1 MSTEEFNNG
10 HEYELVA
17 PFIVCQSN
25 GGSLDDRAF
34 VCGVHY
40 AELRNR
46 LKVGNPTV
54 LSAFEYPELRSQL
67 ELLAMEFDYD
77 FTIERH
83 GEDWDLITF
92 SRGTKGEQ

>member
-1 MSTEEFNNG
+1 MSTEDFDHEY
-10 HEYELVA
+10 EYELVA

-54 LSAFEYPELRSQL
+54 LRAFEYPELRQQL
-67 ELLAMEFDYD
+67 ELLAMELDYG
-77 FTIERH
+77 FTSERH
-83 GEDWDLITF
+83 GDDWDSVTF
-92 SRGTKGEQ
+92 SRSPKGEQ

>member
-1 MSTEEFNNG
+1 MSDEEFDHE

-25 GGSLDDRAF
+25 GGVLDDRAF

-46 LKVGNPTV
+46 LTVGNPTV
-54 LSAFEYPELRSQL
+54 LSAFEYPDLRPQL

-77 FTIERH
+77 FTSEPH
-83 GEDWDLITF
+83 GDEWDSVTF
-92 SRGTKGEQ
+92 SRSPKGEQ